1 MHPHLVVQAV
11 SVTVFIP
18 YSLASHLQGNITMKS
33 KGQRLRDLI
42 EAPEILI
49 CPGVYDGFSVRMA
62 AKYGYETAVI
72 SGAGVSECHLGWA
85 DKGIMGYEENVRVCR
100 ALADCSED
108 LLLQADADTGYGNAV
123 NVHFVVRGFES
134 AGMAAVMI
142 EDQVWPKR
150 CGHLEGKSV
159 IPADEMVEKVKSAA
173 DARRDESFVIK
184 ARTDAAGPLGI
195 NAAID
200 RMNMYA
206 EAGADVLFADALMS
220 EEDIANAAQNVPKPL
235 TVNMGLGLL
244 FRGTTPLI
252 HPKKLQEMGVAMVSY
267 PRLMSTGAVRGMANA
282 MDALSEMIEGDE
294 PVERPDLL
302 MPFKDL
308 NSLVGIDY
316 LNELENR
323 YAVKSD
329 AAE

>member
-1 MHPHLVVQAV
+1 MESRGL
-11 SVTVFIP
+11 T
-18 YSLASHLQGNITMKS
+18 
-33 KGQRLRDLI
+33 LRKLI
-42 EAPEILI
+42 ESPEILI
-49 CPGVYDGFSVRMA
+49 CPGVYDGFSARLA

-100 ALADCSED
+100 ALADCSEE

-142 EDQVWPKR
+142 EDQLWPKR
-150 CGHLEGKSV
+150 CGHLEGKAV
-159 IPADEMVEKVKSAA
+159 IPADEMVDKVKSAV
-173 DARRDESFVIK
+173 DARRDHNFIIK
-184 ARTDAAGPLGI
+184 ARTDAAGPIGI

-206 EAGADVLFADALMS
+206 EAGADILFADALLS
-220 EEDIANAAQNVPKPL
+220 EEDIIKVCENVPKPL

-244 FRGTTPLI
+244 SRGTTPLI
-252 HPKKLQEMGVAMVSY
+252 HPSRLQEIGVSMVSY
-267 PRLMSTGAVRGMANA
+267 PRLMSTGAVRGMMNA
-282 MDALSEMIEGDE
+282 MDALDVMIKGDQ

-302 MPFKDL
+302 VPFKEL
-308 NSLVGIDY
+308 NNLVGIDY
-316 LNELENR
+316 LDELEDR
-323 YAVKSD
+323 YSSS
-329 AAE
+329 

>member
-1 MHPHLVVQAV
+1 ME
-11 SVTVFIP
+11 
-18 YSLASHLQGNITMKS
+18 S
-33 KGQRLRDLI
+33 KGKSLRKLI

-49 CPGVYDGFSVRMA
+49 CPGVYDGFSARLA
-62 AKYGYETAVI
+62 SKYRYETAVI

-123 NVHFVVRGFES
+123 NVHFVVKGFEA

-142 EDQVWPKR
+142 EDQLWPKR

-159 IPADEMVEKVKSAA
+159 IPADEMVNKVKSAV
-173 DARRDESFVIK
+173 DARRDHNFVIK

-206 EAGADVLFADALMS
+206 EAGADVLFADALLS
-220 EEDIANAAQNVPKPL
+220 EDDIVKACKNVPKPL

-252 HPKKLQEMGVAMVSY
+252 HPKRLQEIGVAMVSY
-267 PRLMSTGAVRGMANA
+267 PRLMSTGAVRGMMNA
-282 MDALSEMIEGDE
+282 MDALGEMIKGEE
-294 PVERPDLL
+294 PIERPDLL
-302 MPFKDL
+302 IPFKDL
-308 NSLVGIDY
+308 NNLVGIEHLDQ
-316 LNELENR
+316 LEDR
-323 YAVKSD
+323 YSNP
-329 AAE
+329 

>member
-1 MHPHLVVQAV
+1 MESRGL
-11 SVTVFIP
+11 T
-18 YSLASHLQGNITMKS
+18 
-33 KGQRLRDLI
+33 LRKLI
-42 EAPEILI
+42 ESPDILI
-49 CPGVYDGFSVRMA
+49 CPGVYDGFSARLA

-100 ALADCSED
+100 ALADCSEE

-142 EDQVWPKR
+142 EDQLWPKR
-150 CGHLEGKSV
+150 CGHLEGKAV
-159 IPADEMVEKVKSAA
+159 IPADEMVDKVKSAV
-173 DARRDESFVIK
+173 DARRDHNFIIK
-184 ARTDAAGPLGI
+184 ARTDAAGPIGI

-206 EAGADVLFADALMS
+206 EAGADILFADALLS
-220 EEDIANAAQNVPKPL
+220 EEDIIKACENVPKPL

-252 HPKKLQEMGVAMVSY
+252 HPSRLQEIGVSMVSY
-267 PRLMSTGAVRGMANA
+267 PRLMSTGAVRGMMNA
-282 MDALSEMIEGDE
+282 MDALDVMIKGDQ

-302 MPFKDL
+302 VPFKEL
-308 NSLVGIDY
+308 NNLVGIDY
-316 LNELENR
+316 LDELEDR
-323 YAVKSD
+323 YSSS
-329 AAE
+329 

>member
-1 MHPHLVVQAV
+1 MESRGL
-11 SVTVFIP
+11 T
-18 YSLASHLQGNITMKS
+18 
-33 KGQRLRDLI
+33 LRKLI
-42 EAPEILI
+42 ESPDILI
-49 CPGVYDGFSVRMA
+49 CPGVYDGFSARLA

-85 DKGIMGYEENVRVCR
+85 DTGIMGYEENVRVCR
-100 ALADCSED
+100 ALADCSEE

-142 EDQVWPKR
+142 EDQLWPKR
-150 CGHLEGKSV
+150 CGHLEGKAV
-159 IPADEMVEKVKSAA
+159 IPADEMVDKVKSAV
-173 DARRDESFVIK
+173 DARRDHNFIIK
-184 ARTDAAGPLGI
+184 ARTDAAGPIGI

-206 EAGADVLFADALMS
+206 EAGADILFADALLS
-220 EEDIANAAQNVPKPL
+220 EEDIIKACENVPKPL

-252 HPKKLQEMGVAMVSY
+252 HPSRLQEIGVSMVSY
-267 PRLMSTGAVRGMANA
+267 PRLMSTGAVRGMMNA
-282 MDALSEMIEGDE
+282 MDALDVMIKGDQ

-302 MPFKDL
+302 VPFKEL
-308 NSLVGIDY
+308 NNLVGIDY
-316 LNELENR
+316 LDELEDR
-323 YAVKSD
+323 YSSS
-329 AAE
+329 

>member
-1 MHPHLVVQAV
+1 MVN
-11 SVTVFIP
+11 IP
-18 YSLASHLQGNITMKS
+18 YSSASYLKGEFTMES
-33 KGQRLRDLI
+33 KGQRLRKFI

-62 AKYGYETAVI
+62 AKYGYGTAVI
-72 SGAGVSECHLGWA
+72 SGAGISECHLGWA

-100 ALADCSED
+100 ALADCSDD

-123 NVHFVVRGFES
+123 NVHFVVRGFEA

-159 IPADEMVEKVKSAA
+159 IPADEMVDKVKSAV
-173 DARRDESFVIK
+173 DARRDPSFVIK

-200 RMNMYA
+200 RMNMYS

-220 EEDIANAAQNVPKPL
+220 EEDIANAAKNVPKPL

-252 HPKKLQEMGVAMVSY
+252 HPKHLQEMGVAMVSY
-267 PRLMSTGAVRGMANA
+267 PRLMSTGAVRGMMNA
-282 MDALSEMIEGDE
+282 MDAFGDMIDGDE

-302 MPFKDL
+302 VPFKDL

-316 LNELENR
+316 LDELENR
-323 YAVKSD
+323 YTTPQEATD
-329 AAE
+329 

>member
-1 MHPHLVVQAV
+1 ME
-11 SVTVFIP
+11 
-18 YSLASHLQGNITMKS
+18 S
-33 KGQRLRDLI
+33 KGQRLRKLI
-42 EAPEILI
+42 EKPEILI
-49 CPGVYDGFSVRMA
+49 CPGVYDGFSARTA
-62 AKYGYETAVI
+62 AKYGYDTAVI

-123 NVHFVVRGFES
+123 NVHFVVRGFEA

-142 EDQVWPKR
+142 EDQLWPKR

-159 IPADEMVEKVKSAA
+159 IPAEEMVDKVKSAA
-173 DARRDESFVIK
+173 DARRDQNFVIK

-200 RMNMYA
+200 RMNLYA
-206 EAGADVLFADALMS
+206 EAGADVLFADALLS
-220 EEDIANAAQNVPKPL
+220 ENDIANAAKNVPKSL

-252 HPKKLQEMGVAMVSY
+252 HPKRLEEMGVAMVSY
-267 PRLMSTGAVRGMANA
+267 PRLMSTGAVRGMMNA
-282 MDALSEMIEGDE
+282 MDALGEMIEGEE

-302 MPFKDL
+302 VPFNDL
-308 NSLVGIDY
+308 NKLVGIDY
-316 LNELENR
+316 LDNLENR
-323 YAVKSD
+323 YVVTGDRDK
-329 AAE
+329 

>member
-1 MHPHLVVQAV
+1 ME
-11 SVTVFIP
+11 SR
-18 YSLASHLQGNITMKS
+18 GR
-33 KGQRLRDLI
+33 RLRKLI
-42 EAPEILI
+42 ETPEILI
-49 CPGVYDGFSVRMA
+49 CLGVYDGFSVRTA
-62 AKYGYETAVI
+62 AKYGYDTAVI

-123 NVHFVVRGFES
+123 NVHFVVRGFEA

-142 EDQVWPKR
+142 EDQLWPKR

-159 IPADEMVEKVKSAA
+159 IPAEEMVDKVKSAV
-173 DARRDESFVIK
+173 DARRDQNFVIK

-200 RMNMYA
+200 RMNLYA
-206 EAGADVLFADALMS
+206 EAGADVLFADALLS
-220 EEDIANAAQNVPKPL
+220 EKDIGNAAKNVPKPL

-244 FRGTTPLI
+244 SRGTTPLI
-252 HPKKLQEMGVAMVSY
+252 HPKRLEEMGVAMVSY
-267 PRLMSTGAVRGMANA
+267 PRLMSTGAVRGMMNA
-282 MDALSEMIEGDE
+282 MDALGEMIEDNE

-302 MPFKDL
+302 VPFKEL
-308 NSLVGIDY
+308 NKLVGIDY
-316 LNELENR
+316 LDNLENR
-323 YAVKSD
+323 YAVPKNRD
-329 AAE
+329 K

>member
-1 MHPHLVVQAV
+1 MESRGL
-11 SVTVFIP
+11 T
-18 YSLASHLQGNITMKS
+18 
-33 KGQRLRDLI
+33 LRKLI
-42 EAPEILI
+42 ESPDILI
-49 CPGVYDGFSVRMA
+49 CPGVYDGFSARLA

-100 ALADCSED
+100 ALADCSEE

-142 EDQVWPKR
+142 EDQLWPKR
-150 CGHLEGKSV
+150 CGHLEGKAV
-159 IPADEMVEKVKSAA
+159 IPADEMVDKVKSAV
-173 DARRDESFVIK
+173 DARRDHNFIIK
-184 ARTDAAGPLGI
+184 ARTDAAGPIGI

-206 EAGADVLFADALMS
+206 EAGADILFADALLS
-220 EEDIANAAQNVPKPL
+220 EGDIIKACENVPKPL

-252 HPKKLQEMGVAMVSY
+252 HPSRLQEIGVSMVSY
-267 PRLMSTGAVRGMANA
+267 PRLISTGAVRGMMNA
-282 MDALSEMIEGDE
+282 MDALDVMIKGDQ

-302 MPFKDL
+302 VPFKEL
-308 NSLVGIDY
+308 NKLVGIDY
-316 LNELENR
+316 LDELEDR
-323 YAVKSD
+323 YSSS
-329 AAE
+329 

>member
-1 MHPHLVVQAV
+1 ME
-11 SVTVFIP
+11 
-18 YSLASHLQGNITMKS
+18 S
-33 KGQRLRDLI
+33 KGQRLRKLI
-42 EAPEILI
+42 DAPEILI

-62 AKYGYETAVI
+62 AKYGYGTAVI

-100 ALADCSED
+100 ALADCSDD

-123 NVHFVVRGFES
+123 NVHFVVRGFEA

-150 CGHLEGKSV
+150 CGHLEGKTV
-159 IPADEMVEKVKSAA
+159 IPADEMVEKVKSAV
-173 DARRDESFVIK
+173 DARRDPSFVIK

-220 EEDIANAAQNVPKPL
+220 EDDIANAAKNVPKPL

-252 HPKKLQEMGVAMVSY
+252 HPKRLQEMGVAMVSY
-267 PRLMSTGAVRGMANA
+267 PRLMSTGAVRGMMNA
-282 MDALSEMIEGDE
+282 MDAFGDMIDGEE

-302 MPFKDL
+302 VPFKDL

-316 LNELENR
+316 LDELENR
-323 YAVKSD
+323 YAAPKD
-329 AAE
+329 AGE

>member
-1 MHPHLVVQAV
+1 MESRGL
-11 SVTVFIP
+11 T
-18 YSLASHLQGNITMKS
+18 
-33 KGQRLRDLI
+33 LRKLI
-42 EAPEILI
+42 ESPDILI
-49 CPGVYDGFSVRMA
+49 CPGVYDGFSARLA

-100 ALADCSED
+100 ALADCSEE
-108 LLLQADADTGYGNAV
+108 LLLQADADTGYGNAM

-142 EDQVWPKR
+142 EDQLWPKR
-150 CGHLEGKSV
+150 CGHLEGKAV
-159 IPADEMVEKVKSAA
+159 IPADEMVDKVKSAV
-173 DARRDESFVIK
+173 DARRDHNFIIK
-184 ARTDAAGPLGI
+184 ARTDAAGPIGI

-206 EAGADVLFADALMS
+206 EAGADILFADALLS
-220 EEDIANAAQNVPKPL
+220 EEDIIKACENVPKPL

-252 HPKKLQEMGVAMVSY
+252 HPSRLQEIGVSMVSY
-267 PRLMSTGAVRGMANA
+267 PRLMSTGAVRGMMNA
-282 MDALSEMIEGDE
+282 MDALDVMIKGDQ

-302 MPFKDL
+302 VPFKEL
-308 NSLVGIDY
+308 NNLVGIDY
-316 LNELENR
+316 LDELEDR
-323 YAVKSD
+323 YSSS
-329 AAE
+329 

>member
-1 MHPHLVVQAV
+1 ME
-11 SVTVFIP
+11 SR
-18 YSLASHLQGNITMKS
+18 GR
-33 KGQRLRDLI
+33 RLRKLI
-42 EAPEILI
+42 ETPEILI
-49 CPGVYDGFSVRMA
+49 CPGVYDGFSVRTA
-62 AKYGYETAVI
+62 AKYGYDTAVI

-123 NVHFVVRGFES
+123 NVHFVVRGFEA

-142 EDQVWPKR
+142 EDQLWPKR

-159 IPADEMVEKVKSAA
+159 IPAEEMVDKVKSAV
-173 DARRDESFVIK
+173 DARRDQNFVIK

-200 RMNMYA
+200 RMNLYA
-206 EAGADVLFADALMS
+206 EAGADVLFADALLS
-220 EEDIANAAQNVPKPL
+220 EKDIGNAAKNVPKPL

-244 FRGTTPLI
+244 SRGTTPLI
-252 HPKKLQEMGVAMVSY
+252 HPKRLEEMGVAMVSY
-267 PRLMSTGAVRGMANA
+267 PRLMSTCAVRVMINA
-282 MDALSEMIEGDE
+282 MDALGEMIEDNE

-302 MPFKDL
+302 VPFKEL
-308 NSLVGIDY
+308 NKLVGIDY
-316 LNELENR
+316 LDNLENR
-323 YAVKSD
+323 YAVPRNRDK
-329 AAE
+329 

>member
-1 MHPHLVVQAV
+1 ME
-11 SVTVFIP
+11 
-18 YSLASHLQGNITMKS
+18 S
-33 KGQRLRDLI
+33 KGKNLRKLI

-49 CPGVYDGFSVRMA
+49 CPGVYDGFSARLA
-62 AKYGYETAVI
+62 SKYRYETAVI

-100 ALADCSED
+100 ALADCSEN

-123 NVHFVVRGFES
+123 NVHFVVRGFEA

-142 EDQVWPKR
+142 EDQLWPKR

-159 IPADEMVEKVKSAA
+159 IPADEMVNKVKSAV
-173 DARRDESFVIK
+173 DARRDHNFVIK

-206 EAGADVLFADALMS
+206 EAGADVLFADALLS
-220 EEDIANAAQNVPKPL
+220 EDDIVKACKNVPKPL

-252 HPKKLQEMGVAMVSY
+252 HPKRLQEIGVAMVSY
-267 PRLMSTGAVRGMANA
+267 PRLLSTGAVRGMMNA
-282 MDALSEMIEGDE
+282 MDALGEMIKGDE

-302 MPFKDL
+302 IPFKDL
-308 NSLVGIDY
+308 NNLVGIEHLDQ
-316 LNELENR
+316 LEDR
-323 YAVKSD
+323 YSNP
-329 AAE
+329 

>member
-1 MHPHLVVQAV
+1 MESRGL
-11 SVTVFIP
+11 T
-18 YSLASHLQGNITMKS
+18 
-33 KGQRLRDLI
+33 LRKLI
-42 EAPEILI
+42 ESPDILI
-49 CPGVYDGFSVRMA
+49 CPGVYDGFSARLA

-100 ALADCSED
+100 ALADCSEE

-142 EDQVWPKR
+142 EDQLWPKR
-150 CGHLEGKSV
+150 CGHLEGKAV
-159 IPADEMVEKVKSAA
+159 IPADEMVDKVKSAV
-173 DARRDESFVIK
+173 DARRDHNFIIK
-184 ARTDAAGPLGI
+184 ARTDAAGPIGI

-206 EAGADVLFADALMS
+206 EAGADILFADALLS
-220 EEDIANAAQNVPKPL
+220 EEDIIKACENVPKPL

-252 HPKKLQEMGVAMVSY
+252 HPSRLQEIGVSMVSY
-267 PRLMSTGAVRGMANA
+267 PRLMSTGAVRGMMNA
-282 MDALSEMIEGDE
+282 MDALDVMIKGDQ

-302 MPFKDL
+302 VPFKEL
-308 NSLVGIDY
+308 NNLVGIDY
-316 LNELENR
+316 LDELEDR
-323 YAVKSD
+323 YSGS
-329 AAE
+329 

>member
-1 MHPHLVVQAV
+1 V
-11 SVTVFIP
+11 
-18 YSLASHLQGNITMKS
+18 KS
-33 KGQRLRDLI
+33 RKENFMESRGRRLRKLI
-42 EAPEILI
+42 ETPEILI
-49 CPGVYDGFSVRMA
+49 CPGVYDGFSVRTA
-62 AKYGYETAVI
+62 AKYGYDTAVI

-123 NVHFVVRGFES
+123 NVHFVVRGFEA

-142 EDQVWPKR
+142 EDQLWPKR

-159 IPADEMVEKVKSAA
+159 IPAEEMVDKVKSAV
-173 DARRDESFVIK
+173 DARRDQNFVIK

-200 RMNMYA
+200 RMNLYA
-206 EAGADVLFADALMS
+206 EAGADVLFADALLS
-220 EEDIANAAQNVPKPL
+220 EKDIGNAAKNVPKPL

-244 FRGTTPLI
+244 SRGTTPLI
-252 HPKKLQEMGVAMVSY
+252 HPKRLEEMGVAMVSY
-267 PRLMSTGAVRGMANA
+267 PRLMSTGAVRGMMNA
-282 MDALSEMIEGDE
+282 MDALGEMIEDNE

-302 MPFKDL
+302 VPFKEL
-308 NSLVGIDY
+308 NKLVGIDY
-316 LNELENR
+316 LDNLENR
-323 YAVKSD
+323 YAAPRNRDK
-329 AAE
+329 